1 MAKKR
6 YEKRPVSTLEQYARI
21 LRVSPNY
28 LNALCSTSLR
38 PRWRAG
44 PKKPLPIKNKPRR
57 PRTTARARGDAE
69 FLKAAFFFNLHH
81 QQIETQGG

>member
-6 YEKRPVSTLEQYARI
+6 YEKHPVSTLEQYARI

-44 PKKPLPIKNKPRR
+44 PKKPLPIKKTTNNGQGTRR
-57 PRTTARARGDAE
+57 HRIYQGR
-69 FLKAAFFFNLHH
+69 FFFNLHH